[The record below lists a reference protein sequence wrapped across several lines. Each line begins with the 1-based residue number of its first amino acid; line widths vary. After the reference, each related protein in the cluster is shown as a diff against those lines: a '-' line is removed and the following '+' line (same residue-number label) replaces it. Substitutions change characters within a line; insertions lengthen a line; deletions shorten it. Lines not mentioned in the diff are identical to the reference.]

1 MTRATAGRRARRAG
15 PKANP
20 ARGEHELELGG
31 TAYRL
36 RPSHTALETIEEE
49 TDLSTLQLIQ
59 LAGSGGLKRRDAGVV
74 AAELIRAGA
83 AADDHLTR
91 NVSAE
96 RIAELIHE
104 EGLAKVYAIL
114 VICLI
119 DAAKGGRTSAGEAK
133 AATATVTNGV
143 AGAA

>member
-1 MTRATAGRRARRAG
+1 MTIASKGRRARRAG

-20 ARGEHELELGG
+20 ARGEHELVLAGVP
-31 TAYRL
+31 YRL

-59 LAGSGGLKRRDAGVV
+59 LAGRGALKRRDAGIV

-83 AADDHLTR
+83 EPGDQLTR
-91 NVSAE
+91 SVDAE

-104 EGLAKVYAIL
+104 EGLAKVFAVL
-114 VICLI
+114 VVCLH
-119 DAAKGGRTSAGEAK
+119 DAATGGRTSSGEAK
-133 AATATVTNGV
+133 AAPAIATSGA